1 MAEQCKNCGLELF
14 EAQRFCRACG
24 TPTEELSS
32 EEAPTRRMPPPPD
45 QWAARSSASTAPT
58 SRPETSPV
66 YDSTGGY
73 QPTVPPPYPST
84 IPPYT
89 PPRRRSPIG
98 WILAFIGTGLF
109 VLVVVAVALM
119 ARFAR
124 GRIGGPGGTPP
135 PATRQGERQLD
146 ENNADN
152 VTNTGIDTTLVKSF
166 TLGDGAKVS
175 LKNISGNITVTGW
188 DQPQAQVTVVKR
200 SGSDRSQ
207 VFFSNNGPNLSVR
220 AADNS
225 GNQNIRFEVR
235 VPRQLARVE
244 LSSVNGVIKVSD
256 VKAEILVDGTNGSI
270 ELTDIAGVSKV
281 RTVNGSIK
289 AGLLEASDRGMEFQS
304 VNGSIEL
311 TVPPTFEAELEAS
324 TVHGGIVI
332 DDSFGVQV
340 EKGVVGQKAKGEIN
354 DGGERLRLST
364 TNGNIKMA
372 ATEARAKQNAKG
384 KQNGN

>member
-1 MAEQCKNCGLELF
+1 MAERCKHCGLELF
-14 EAQRFCRACG
+14 AAQRFCRACG
-24 TPTEELSS
+24 TPTEELSG

-45 QWAARSSASTAPT
+45 QWTARSSASTAPT

-66 YDSTGGY
+66 YDSTDGY

-84 IPPYT
+84 IPPYA

-98 WILAFIGTGLF
+98 WILAFIGMGLF

-124 GRIGGPGGTPP
+124 GRIGPGGSTPP
-135 PATRQGERQLD
+135 TAVRQGERQLD
-146 ENNADN
+146 ESNADT
-152 VTNTGIDTTLVKSF
+152 VTNTGIDTTLVKTF

-207 VFFSNNGPNLSVR
+207 VFFSNNGANLSLR
-220 AADNS
+220 TADNS

-235 VPRQLARVE
+235 LPRQLARVE

-256 VKAEILVDGTNGSI
+256 VRAEILVDGTNGSI
-270 ELTDIAGVSKV
+270 ELTEIAGVSRV
-281 RTVNGSIK
+281 RTTNGSIK

-311 TVPPTFEAELEAS
+311 TVPPTFEADLEAS
-324 TVHGGIVI
+324 TVHGVIVI
-332 DDSFGVQV
+332 DDYFGVQV
-340 EKGVVGQKAKGEIN
+340 EKGVVGQRAKGEIN
-354 DGGERLRLST
+354 EGGERLRLST

>member
-1 MAEQCKNCGLELF
+1 M
-14 EAQRFCRACG
+14 
-24 TPTEELSS
+24 
-32 EEAPTRRMPPPPD
+32 
-45 QWAARSSASTAPT
+45 
-58 SRPETSPV
+58 
-66 YDSTGGY
+66 
-73 QPTVPPPYPST
+73 
-84 IPPYT
+84 
-89 PPRRRSPIG
+89 
-98 WILAFIGTGLF
+98 GLF

-124 GRIGGPGGTPP
+124 GRIGPGGSTPP
-135 PATRQGERQLD
+135 TAVRQGERQLD
-146 ENNADN
+146 ESNADT
-152 VTNTGIDTTLVKSF
+152 VTNTGIDTTLVKTF

-207 VFFSNNGPNLSVR
+207 VFFSNNGANLSVR
-220 AADNS
+220 TADNS

-235 VPRQLARVE
+235 LPRQLARVE

-256 VKAEILVDGTNGSI
+256 VRAEILIDGTNGSI
-270 ELTDIAGVSKV
+270 ELTDIAGVSRV
-281 RTVNGSIK
+281 RTTNGSIK

-311 TVPPTFEAELEAS
+311 TVPPTFEADLEAS

-332 DDSFGVQV
+332 DDAFGVEV
-340 EKGVVGQKAKGEIN
+340 EKGIVGQRAKGKIN
-354 DGGERLRLST
+354 EGGERLRLST